1 MLLVLQFDAFVRL
14 QWMEDRPK
22 KMCTTVILSPAS
34 YFVSVGC
41 SHEADGLR
49 RFQAPIFE
57 VYIYSNPILIYIYII
72 TPYLGP
78 KNEEVQC
85 GWYLMVFNTRGTGC
99 DWIWLDESC
108 LPQVVQDFSDH
119 CDLSRPLRKQFL
131 GSMSD
136 IGWIWKKCYTV
147 THLKAWFGT
156 AWTCLDFW
164 YVWKGRGDCCHL

>member
-1 MLLVLQFDAFVRL
+1 MR
-14 QWMEDRPK
+14 
-22 KMCTTVILSPAS
+22 TTVILSPAS

-85 GWYLMVFNTRGTGC
+85 GWYLILGG
-99 DWIWLDESC
+99 LDA
-108 LPQVVQDFSDH
+108 
-119 CDLSRPLRKQFL
+119 
-131 GSMSD
+131 
-136 IGWIWKKCYTV
+136 IG
-147 THLKAWFGT
+147 
-156 AWTCLDFW
+156 
-164 YVWKGRGDCCHL
+164 